1 MANQTS
7 PSLMPLKTVVTA
19 VIVASVVFLSGNAL
33 MFLMLYPPA
42 PAPAVVEPT
51 AAPAVVEPTAAP
63 AAESETSFTS
73 MSGDWVRENGIITQ
87 RALDRVDFLTASGIQ
102 GERYIVT
109 VDITLP
115 SSADVPEAGG
125 GLVFHMRQRDSLA
138 ESQMVRFHQNGQEI
152 LWGWYDAA
160 ANFQYEGGQPLP
172 ASDSL
177 TRTLTLIVRGDLYDI
192 VVDDMPMQSDLP
204 LQNGSGYIGLL
215 SYRGNVSF
223 ANFRLVI
230 GAGS

>member
-1 MANQTS
+1 MANQTAT
-7 PSLMPLKTVVTA
+7 MPLKTVAKA
-19 VIVASVVFLSGNAL
+19 VAISAVVYLIGNAAL
-33 MFLMLYPPA
+33 FLMLYPPEIA
-42 PAPAVVEPT
+42 PAPAVVAPAVVEPT
-51 AAPAVVEPTAAP
+51 AAPI
-63 AAESETSFTS
+63 ESESVGEPSFTS

-87 RALDRVDFLTASGIQ
+87 RALDRVDFMTASGIQ

-109 VDITLP
+109 VAVTLP
-115 SSADVPEAGG
+115 SAADVPEAGG

-160 ANFQYEGGQPLP
+160 ANFQYQGGQPLP

-177 TRTLTLIVRGDLYDI
+177 TRTLTLIVRGSVYDI
-192 VVDDMPMQSDLP
+192 VVDDVPLQSDLP
-204 LQNGSGYIGLL
+204 LQTGSGYIGLL

>member
-7 PSLMPLKTVVTA
+7 PASMPLKTVVSA
-19 VIVASVVFLSGNAL
+19 MVISAVVFLVGNAAL
-33 MFLMLYPPA
+33 FLMLYPPD
-42 PAPAVVEPT
+42 PVVVEPAVVPT
-51 AAPAVVEPTAAP
+51 TVAPVESAG
-63 AAESETSFTS
+63 ETSFTS

-87 RALDRVDFLTASGIQ
+87 RALDRVDFMTASGIQ

-109 VDITLP
+109 VEITLP
-115 SSADVPEAGG
+115 SAADVPEAGG

-160 ANFQYEGGQPLP
+160 ASFQYQGGQPLP
-172 ASDSL
+172 ASESL
-177 TRTLTLIVRGDLYDI
+177 TRTLTLIVRGSMYDI
-192 VVDDMPMQSDLP
+192 VVDDVSLQSDLP
-204 LQNGSGYIGLL
+204 LQTGSGYIGLL

-223 ANFRLVI
+223 TNFRLVI